1 MPTDAPA
8 GESGDP
14 GRIDSPAGAPD
25 DLTFAAHDFG
35 RDPAPRQAAAD
46 DELGFA
52 STARPAAESPAEHT
66 DSFVAT
72 ERAGPPAPVRLDDA
86 PAPPPLPFAVP
97 DGFVIREPGAAPTA
111 PVDALVVGAPLR
123 AGDTPT
129 PKPTPLGSFTITTM
143 SLAAADPNAPP
154 PWTVRAPES
163 PPEAS
168 AIDARRGWGTRAGSL
183 TDGSAHAAMI
193 RLREEAVQ
201 VSWKAA
207 WIAVTAADPRLLRK
221 RNR

>member
-1 MPTDAPA
+1 MPTDTSA
-8 GESGDP
+8 GENGDS

-25 DLTFAAHDFG
+25 DLTFAAQDLG
-35 RDPAPRQAAAD
+35 RDSAPPQAAAD

-52 STARPAAESPAEHT
+52 PAARPVAEPPPEHT

-72 ERAGPPAPVRLDDA
+72 ARTGAAAPVRLSA
-86 PAPPPLPFAVP
+86 APPPAPPPSAVP

-123 AGDTPT
+123 AGDIPR
-129 PKPTPLGSFTITTM
+129 PNPVPNGSFTITTM
-143 SLAAADPNAPP
+143 SLAPADPNAPP

-168 AIDARRGWGTRAGSL
+168 AIDARRGWGTRAGNL
-183 TDGSAHAAMI
+183 TDRSAHATMI

>member
-1 MPTDAPA
+1 MPTDASA
-8 GESGDP
+8 GENGDSGDA
-14 GRIDSPAGAPD
+14 DAPATTSD
-25 DLTFAAHDFG
+25 DLTFATQDLG
-35 RDPAPRQAAAD
+35 RDRAPRQAASD

-52 STARPAAESPAEHT
+52 PTARPVAEPPAEHT

-72 ERAGPPAPVRLDDA
+72 ERTGPPAPGRLGA
-86 PAPPPLPFAVP
+86 QPPPSPPISAVP

-123 AGDTPT
+123 AGDAPR
-129 PKPTPLGSFTITTM
+129 PNPLSNGSFTITTM
-143 SLAAADPNAPP
+143 SQAAPDPNAPP
-154 PWTVRAPES
+154 PWTVRAPELS
-163 PPEAS
+163 PEAS
-168 AIDARRGWGTRAGSL
+168 FMDARRGWGTRAGNL
-183 TDGSAHAAMI
+183 TDRSAHAAMI

-207 WIAVTAADPRLLRK
+207 WIAVTAADPRLSRK

>member
-1 MPTDAPA
+1 MPTDASA
-8 GESGDP
+8 GENGGS
-14 GRIDSPAGAPD
+14 GRIESPAGAPD
-25 DLTFAAHDFG
+25 DLTFADQDLG
-35 RDPAPRQAAAD
+35 RDRAPRQAAD

-52 STARPAAESPAEHT
+52 PTARPVAEPPPAHADSFVVTARPAAPAL
-66 DSFVAT
+66 
-72 ERAGPPAPVRLDDA
+72 VRLGA
-86 PAPPPLPFAVP
+86 APPPPPPPSAVP

-123 AGDTPT
+123 AGDTPRPYPV
-129 PKPTPLGSFTITTM
+129 PKGSFTITTM
-143 SLAAADPNAPP
+143 SLAPADPNAPP

-163 PPEAS
+163 SPQAS
-168 AIDARRGWGTRAGSL
+168 VMDARRGWGTRAGNPS
-183 TDGSAHAAMI
+183 DRSAHAAII

-221 RNR
+221 KNR

>member
-8 GESGDP
+8 GENGDSA
-14 GRIDSPAGAPD
+14 RIDSPAGAPD
-25 DLTFAAHDFG
+25 DLTFAAQDLG
-35 RDPAPRQAAAD
+35 RDRAPRQASAD
-46 DELGFA
+46 EELGFA
-52 STARPAAESPAEHT
+52 PTARPVAEPPAENT

-72 ERAGPPAPVRLDDA
+72 ARSGAPPPAGSGAAPPPAPPSA
-86 PAPPPLPFAVP
+86 IP

-123 AGDTPT
+123 DGDTPT
-129 PKPTPLGSFTITTM
+129 PSPAPLASFKITTM
-143 SLAAADPNAPP
+143 SLATADPNAPP

-168 AIDARRGWGTRAGSL
+168 AIDARRGWGTRAGNL
-183 TDGSAHAAMI
+183 TDRSAHAAMI

-207 WIAVTAADPRLLRK
+207 WIAVTTADPRLLRK
-221 RNR
+221 RDR